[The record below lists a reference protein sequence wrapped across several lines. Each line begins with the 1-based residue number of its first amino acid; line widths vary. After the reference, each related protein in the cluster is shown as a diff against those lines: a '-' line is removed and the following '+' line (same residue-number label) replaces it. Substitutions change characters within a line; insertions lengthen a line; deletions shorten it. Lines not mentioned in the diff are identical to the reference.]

1 MNTYYVYAYLR
12 KDGTPYYI
20 GKGKG
25 KRAYGKHK
33 VPLPSDPTL
42 IVFLETNL
50 TNIGAC
56 AIERRLIRWWGRKD
70 LETGILR
77 NRTDGGDGSSGRVWS
92 EADKLKS
99 SIALTGKPKK
109 PLSDSHKQQISEFH
123 LGRAKPWASRPG
135 EKNTFFGKTHSSE
148 SKALQSKSKQGNS
161 NPMFGRTQN
170 RITCLHCMK
179 ETSVNAFALHHR
191 HV

>member
-12 KDGTPYYI
+12 EDGTPYYI

-33 VPLPSDPTL
+33 VPLPANRDL

-77 NRTDGGDGSSGRVWS
+77 NRTDGGDGAVNIKFSTQHR
-92 EADKLKS
+92 KNL
-99 SIALTGKPKK
+99 SIAHLGKPKK
-109 PLSDSHKQQISEFH
+109 PLSDKHKQQIREFQ
-123 LGRAKPWASRPG
+123 LGRAKPWASRPK
-135 EKNTFFGKTHSSE
+135 EQNTFFGKKHTDE
-148 SKALQSKSKQGNS
+148 TRAVQSKVKQGNL